1 MDFRTVNII
10 VRNIYH
16 DNSVSVPDYVHTL
29 DGFREWVASNEYPE
43 SGLVALL
50 GKELF
55 IDMSPERL
63 QTHNKPKTVVNSVLW
78 NLVNECDLGE
88 L

>member
-1 MDFRTVNII
+1 MI

-16 DNSVSVPDYVHTL
+16 DNPVSVPDYVHTL
-29 DGFREWVASNEYPE
+29 DGFREWVASDEYPE

-63 QTHNKPKTVVNSVLW
+63 
-78 NLVNECDLGE
+78 
-88 L
+88 